1 MRFDKLV
8 INASPIISLAKIGCA
23 GFLPSLSSRFIIPDG
38 VCQEITHH
46 KISDPAT
53 DWIKNQKPEIF
64 ELVEIPTIISDWNLG
79 KGETEVIAFALQNE
93 GFTAVLDDRAAKNC
107 AEAFSIDVCGTIAVI
122 IKARQAGLTPEI
134 KPLLEALRSTGFRI
148 SENIFTTALRVAG
161 EI

>member
-23 GFLPSLSSRFIIPDG
+23 GFLPALSSRIIVPDG
-38 VCQEITHH
+38 VYQEITRHR
-46 KISDPAT
+46 ISDPAI
-53 DWIKNQKPEIF
+53 DWLKIQKPEIF
-64 ELVEIPTIISDWNLG
+64 ESVEVPTIISDWSLG
-79 KGETEVIAFALQNE
+79 KGETEVLAFALQNK

-122 IKARQAGLTPEI
+122 IKARQTGLTPEI
-134 KPLLEALRSTGFRI
+134 KPLLAALRSTGFRI
-148 SENIFTTALRVAG
+148 SEDILTTALRVAG